1 MPNNSH
7 AQQGKPA
14 GIPDG
19 YSPRLT
25 NEDLAPTRAQSWS
38 WYNIFSFWMSD
49 VHSMGGYVV
58 AASFFTLGLASWQVL
73 LCLLVGICIV
83 QLCAN
88 LVAKPSQMAGVP
100 YAVISRQAFG
110 VFGANIPAVI
120 RGLIAFAWYGIQ
132 TYLAAN
138 ALMLVA
144 LKFWPSLAAFTHN
157 AVLGL
162 STLGWICFGIMW
174 VLQAMVFW
182 HGMSAIKR
190 FIDVAGPAVY
200 VVMLALAC
208 WIVYKTGLQ
217 GISLTLAS
225 KSLSAGEQTWQMIT
239 ATALVVSYFSGP
251 LLNFGDF
258 SRYAKSMG
266 EIRRGNRWGL
276 PFNFLLFSIVTVV
289 IVSGTQSLFGHMI
302 TDPIETVSR
311 VGNDVAVALGL
322 LTMITATIGINIV
335 ANFVSPAFDFSNC
348 SPQKISFRT
357 GGMIAAV
364 GSVLLTP
371 WNLFNS
377 PELIHYT
384 LDVLGAFIG
393 PLFGILLADFYFIKR
408 SQISVD
414 DLFDDTPKGKYW
426 YRNGFNPKAIGALV
440 PSVAIGLVISFIP
453 ALHEVANFSWFIGV
467 FLGMGTYRWL
477 AREEYAASSEARF
490 NRRVAVQ
497 KE

>member
-1 MPNNSH
+1 
-7 AQQGKPA
+7 
-14 GIPDG
+14 
-19 YSPRLT
+19 
-25 NEDLAPTRAQSWS
+25 
-38 WYNIFSFWMSD
+38 
-49 VHSMGGYVV
+49 VV

-144 LKFWPSLAAFTHN
+144 LKFWPSLAALTTGSF
-157 AVLGL
+157 LGL
-162 STLGWICFGIMW
+162 SHLGWICFSIMW

-190 FIDVAGPAVY
+190 FIDIAGPAVY
-200 VVMLALAC
+200 VVMLALAG
-208 WIVYKTGLQ
+208 WIVYKTGFD
-217 GISLTLAS
+217 GISFTLAS

-258 SRYAKSMG
+258 SRYGKSMG

-289 IVSGTQSLFGHMI
+289 IVSGTQSLFGRMI

-311 VGNDVAVALGL
+311 VGNDLAVAIGL

-335 ANFVSPAFDFSNC
+335 ANFVSRRS
-348 SPQKISFRT
+348 IS
-357 GGMIAAV
+357 
-364 GSVLLTP
+364 LTARRRKSASAP
-371 WNLFNS
+371 GDDCRRRIDPVNPVEPVQL

-393 PLFGILLADFYFIKR
+393 PLFGILIADFYLIKR
-408 SQISVD
+408 GKVSVD
-414 DLFDDTPKGKYW
+414 DLFDDTPKG
-426 YRNGFNPKAIGALV
+426 NTGIATALTRK
-440 PSVAIGLVISFIP
+440 PS
-453 ALHEVANFSWFIGV
+453 
-467 FLGMGTYRWL
+467 
-477 AREEYAASSEARF
+477 AR
-490 NRRVAVQ
+490 
-497 KE
+497 

>member
-1 MPNNSH
+1 MPNSQRVNPASATEAH
-7 AQQGKPA
+7 AS
-14 GIPDG
+14 
-19 YSPRLT
+19 YSPRLC
-25 NEDLAPTRAQSWS
+25 NEDLAPTRNQSWS

-100 YAVISRQAFG
+100 YAVICRQAFG

-132 TYLAAN
+132 TWLAAN
-138 ALMLVA
+138 ALMLVL
-144 LKFWPSLAAFTHN
+144 LKFWPALTPMTQSAW
-157 AVLGL
+157 LGL
-162 STLGWICFGIMW
+162 SQLGWICFGIMW
-174 VLQAMVFW
+174 LLQAMVFW
-182 HGMSAIKR
+182 HGMNAIKR

-200 VVMLALAC
+200 VVMVALAG
-208 WIVYKTGLQ
+208 WIVYQTGFE
-217 GISLTLAS
+217 GISFTLAS
-225 KSLSAGEQTWQMIT
+225 KQLSIGEQSWQMLT

-258 SRYAKSMG
+258 ARYGKSMG

-276 PFNFLLFSIVTVV
+276 PFNFLLFSLVTVV
-289 IVSGTQSLFGHMI
+289 IVSGTQSLFGKMI
-302 TDPIETVSR
+302 TDPIETVSM
-311 VGNDVAVALGL
+311 VGNDLAVAIGL

-371 WNLFNS
+371 WNLFQS

-393 PLFGILLADFYFIKR
+393 PLFGILLVDFYLIKR
-408 SQISVD
+408 GTISTD
-414 DLFDDTPKGKYW
+414 DLFDATPKGKYW
-426 YRNGFNPKAIGALV
+426 YRGGFNPKAIAALL
-440 PSVAIGLVISFIP
+440 PAVAIGLAISFTP
-453 ALHEVANFSWFIGV
+453 SLHAVANFSWFIGV
-467 FLGMGTYRWL
+467 LLSGICYRWI
-477 AREEYAASSEARF
+477 ARDERAPVSGLGAKMIL
-490 NRRVAVQ
+490 Q
-497 KE
+497 KD

>member
-1 MPNNSH
+1 MPTPEPQYD
-7 AQQGKPA
+7 AR
-14 GIPDG
+14 

-25 NEDLAPTRAQSWS
+25 NADLAPTRQQNWT

-58 AASFFTLGLASWQVL
+58 AASFFALGLASWQVL

-88 LVAKPSQMAGVP
+88 LVAKPSQMTGVP
-100 YAVISRQAFG
+100 YAVICRQAFG

-144 LKFWPSLAAFTHN
+144 LKFWPSLGALTSSHF
-157 AVLGL
+157 LGL
-162 STLGWICFGIMW
+162 SALGWICFGIMW
-174 VLQAMVFW
+174 ALQALVFW

-200 VVMLALAC
+200 VVMMALAG
-208 WIVYKTGLQ
+208 WILYQTGFD
-217 GISLTLAS
+217 GISFTLAS
-225 KSLSAGEQTWQMIT
+225 KTLTPGEQAWQMIT

-258 SRYAKSMG
+258 SRYGKSMQA
-266 EIRRGNRWGL
+266 IRRGNRWGL

-289 IVSGTQSLFGHMI
+289 IVSGTQSLFGKMI
-302 TDPIETVSR
+302 TDPIETVSH
-311 VGNDVAVALGL
+311 VGSDLAMAIGL

-348 SPQKISFRT
+348 APQKISFRT

-371 WNLFNS
+371 WNLFQS

-384 LDVLGAFIG
+384 LDVLGACIG
-393 PLFGILLADFYFIKR
+393 PLFGILLADFYLIKR
-408 SQISVD
+408 GKVFVD
-414 DLFDDTPKGKYW
+414 DLFTVSPSGRYW
-426 YRNGFNPKAIGALV
+426 YKNGFNPKAIAALL
-440 PSVAIGLVISFIP
+440 PSVMVGLVISFIP

-467 FLGMGTYRWL
+467 FLGAGCYCWL
-477 AREEYAASSEARF
+477 ARHER
-490 NRRVAVQ
+490 AVVESGFIAQ
-497 KE
+497 RAVVKE

>member
-1 MPNNSH
+1 MPNPEPQYD
-7 AQQGKPA
+7 AR
-14 GIPDG
+14 

-25 NEDLAPTRAQSWS
+25 NADLAPTRQQNWT

-58 AASFFTLGLASWQVL
+58 AASFFALGLASWQVL

-88 LVAKPSQMAGVP
+88 LVAKPSQMTGVP
-100 YAVISRQAFG
+100 YAVICRQAFG

-144 LKFWPSLAAFTHN
+144 LKFWPSLGALTSSHF
-157 AVLGL
+157 LGL

-174 VLQAMVFW
+174 ALQALVFW

-200 VVMLALAC
+200 VVMMALAG
-208 WIVYKTGLQ
+208 WILYQTGFD
-217 GISLTLAS
+217 GISFTLAS
-225 KSLSAGEQTWQMIT
+225 KTLTPGEQAWQMIT

-258 SRYAKSMG
+258 SRYGKSMQA
-266 EIRRGNRWGL
+266 IRRGNRWGL

-289 IVSGTQSLFGHMI
+289 IVSGTQSLFGKMI
-302 TDPIETVSR
+302 TDPIETVSH
-311 VGNDVAVALGL
+311 VGSDLAMAIGL

-348 SPQKISFRT
+348 APQKISFRT

-371 WNLFNS
+371 WNLFQS

-384 LDVLGAFIG
+384 LDVLGACIG
-393 PLFGILLADFYFIKR
+393 PLFGILLADFYLIKR
-408 SQISVD
+408 GKVFVD
-414 DLFDDTPKGKYW
+414 DLFTVSPNGRYW
-426 YRNGFNPKAIGALV
+426 YKNGFNPKAIAALL
-440 PSVAIGLVISFIP
+440 PSVMVGLVISFIP

-467 FLGMGTYRWL
+467 FLGAGCYCWL
-477 AREEYAASSEARF
+477 ARHERAGVESGFIAQR
-490 NRRVAVQ
+490 AVV